1 MQPSVAICETTGTAV
16 DGLVVWFFSASAQT
30 PDTDQQTE
38 FEMSAS
44 HSTDAPAAT
53 SSTSPSS
60 SAVMQTYGRADLAFV
75 SGEGCWLITE
85 DGTRYLDCASGIA
98 VNTLGHSHPGLVAAL
113 RDQAGKLWHTSNLY
127 RIPGQE
133 RVATRLAELTGL
145 DQVYFCNSG
154 AEANESA
161 VKIARRTMHE
171 RGEPE
176 RMTILCATGSFH
188 GRTLGMLAATDK
200 PANRTGFGPMPDGF
214 EHVAFGNLNALR
226 DRMGPHVAAVMIEPV
241 QGEGGARDAQDDYL
255 RGVRE
260 AADEFGALV
269 IADEVQCG
277 IGRTGTLF
285 AYETSGIRPDII
297 AVAKGLGGG
306 FPVGAV
312 IATEAVGSAMT
323 PGTHGSTFAGNPLA
337 MAVAEVVLDELGK
350 PGFLEDVR
358 RRAGIMRDA
367 LCGVADRHKGA
378 VVELRGR
385 GFLCGVRLADHLAA
399 GDVVAAMRNEH
410 LLTVPAGE
418 NTVRF
423 LPPLVISEQ
432 EIARAVEG
440 FELVLGRMVA
450 AQNG

>member
-1 MQPSVAICETTGTAV
+1 MNDQHTKNASTA
-16 DGLVVWFFSASAQT
+16 AAQ
-30 PDTDQQTE
+30 
-38 FEMSAS
+38 
-44 HSTDAPAAT
+44 
-53 SSTSPSS
+53 
-60 SAVMQTYGRADLAFV
+60 SAVMKTYGRAELAFA

-113 RDQAGKLWHTSNLY
+113 RDPAGKLWHTSNLY

-133 RVATRLAELTGL
+133 RVAARLAELTGL

-161 VKIARRTMHE
+161 VKIARRAMHE
-171 RGEPE
+171 RGEPD

-241 QGEGGARDAQDDYL
+241 QGEGGARDAQDEYL
-255 RGVRE
+255 AGVRD

-269 IADEVQCG
+269 IADEVQSG

-312 IATEAVGSAMT
+312 ITSEAVGNAMT

-337 MAVAEVVLDELGK
+337 MAVAEVVLDELGA

-358 RRAGIMRDA
+358 RRAGILRDA
-367 LCGVADRHKGA
+367 LQAVADRHEGA

-385 GFLCGVRLADHLAA
+385 GFLCGVRLAEALPA
-399 GDVVAAMRNEH
+399 GDAVAAMRDEH

-423 LPPLVISEQ
+423 LPPLVISEE
-432 EIARAVEG
+432 EIALAVDT
-440 FELVLGRMVA
+440 FERVLGRMVA
-450 AQNG
+450 AGDG

>member
-1 MQPSVAICETTGTAV
+1 MN
-16 DGLVVWFFSASAQT
+16 
-30 PDTDQQTE
+30 DQQTKD
-38 FEMSAS
+38 AS
-44 HSTDAPAAT
+44 MAGSQ
-53 SSTSPSS
+53 
-60 SAVMQTYGRADLAFV
+60 SAVMKTYGRAELAFA
-75 SGEGCWLITE
+75 SGEGCWLVTD
-85 DGTRYLDCASGIA
+85 DGSRYLDCASGIA

-113 RDQAGKLWHTSNLY
+113 REQAGKLWHTSNLY

-133 RVATRLAELTGL
+133 RVAAKLAALTGL

-161 VKIARRTMHE
+161 VKIARRAMHE
-171 RGEPE
+171 RGEPD

-241 QGEGGARDAQDDYL
+241 QGEGGARDAQDEYL
-255 RGVRE
+255 AGVRA

-312 IATEAVGSAMT
+312 IASEAVGNAMT

-337 MAVAEVVLDELGK
+337 MAVAEVVLDELGA

-358 RRAGIMRDA
+358 RRAGIMHDSLQAIANRYE
-367 LCGVADRHKGA
+367 GA

-385 GFLCGVRLADHLAA
+385 GFLCGVRLADALPA
-399 GDVVAAMRNEH
+399 GDAVAAMREEN

-423 LPPLVISEQ
+423 LPPLVISEE
-432 EIARAVEG
+432 EIALAAET
-440 FELVLGRMVA
+440 FERVLGRMVA
-450 AQNG
+450 AGDG

>member
-1 MQPSVAICETTGTAV
+1 MN
-16 DGLVVWFFSASAQT
+16 
-30 PDTDQQTE
+30 DQQTKD
-38 FEMSAS
+38 AS
-44 HSTDAPAAT
+44 MAGSQ
-53 SSTSPSS
+53 
-60 SAVMQTYGRADLAFV
+60 SAVMKTYGRAELAFA
-75 SGEGCWLITE
+75 SGEGCWLVTD
-85 DGTRYLDCASGIA
+85 DGSRYLDCASGIA

-113 RDQAGKLWHTSNLY
+113 REQAGKLWHTSNLY

-133 RVATRLAELTGL
+133 RVAAKLAALTGL

-161 VKIARRTMHE
+161 VKIARRAMHE
-171 RGEPE
+171 RGEPD

-241 QGEGGARDAQDDYL
+241 QGEGGARDAQDEYL
-255 RGVRE
+255 AGVRA

-312 IATEAVGSAMT
+312 IASEAVGNAMT
-323 PGTHGSTFAGNPLA
+323 PGTHRSTFAGNPLA
-337 MAVAEVVLDELGK
+337 MAVAEVVLDELGA

-358 RRAGIMRDA
+358 RRAGIMRDSLQA
-367 LCGVADRHKGA
+367 VADRYEGA

-385 GFLCGVRLADHLAA
+385 GFLCGVRLADALPA
-399 GDVVAAMRNEH
+399 GDAVAAMREEN

-423 LPPLVISEQ
+423 LPPLVISEE
-432 EIARAVEG
+432 EIALAAET
-440 FELVLGRMVA
+440 FERVLGRMA
-450 AQNG
+450 AAGDG

>member
-1 MQPSVAICETTGTAV
+1 MN
-16 DGLVVWFFSASAQT
+16 
-30 PDTDQQTE
+30 DQQTKD
-38 FEMSAS
+38 AS
-44 HSTDAPAAT
+44 MAGSQ
-53 SSTSPSS
+53 
-60 SAVMQTYGRADLAFV
+60 SAVMKTYGRAELAFA
-75 SGEGCWLITE
+75 SGEGCWLVTD
-85 DGTRYLDCASGIA
+85 DGSRYLDCASGIA

-113 RDQAGKLWHTSNLY
+113 REQAGKLWHTSNLY

-133 RVATRLAELTGL
+133 RVAAKLAALTGL

-161 VKIARRTMHE
+161 VKIARRAMHE
-171 RGEPE
+171 RGEPD

-241 QGEGGARDAQDDYL
+241 QGEGGARDAQDEYL
-255 RGVRE
+255 AGVRA

-312 IATEAVGSAMT
+312 IASEAVGNAMT

-337 MAVAEVVLDELGK
+337 MAVAEVVLDALGA

-358 RRAGIMRDA
+358 RRAGIMRDSLQA
-367 LCGVADRHKGA
+367 VADRYEGA
-378 VVELRGR
+378 VVDLRGR
-385 GFLCGVRLADHLAA
+385 GFLCGVRLADALPA
-399 GDVVAAMRNEH
+399 GDAVAAMREEN

-423 LPPLVISEQ
+423 LPPLVISEE
-432 EIARAVEG
+432 EIALAAET
-440 FELVLGRMVA
+440 FERVLGRMA
-450 AQNG
+450 AAGDG

>member
-1 MQPSVAICETTGTAV
+1 M
-16 DGLVVWFFSASAQT
+16 
-30 PDTDQQTE
+30 TDQQTKD
-38 FEMSAS
+38 AS
-44 HSTDAPAAT
+44 MAA
-53 SSTSPSS
+53 SQ
-60 SAVMQTYGRADLAFV
+60 SAVMKTYGRAELAFA
-75 SGEGCWLITE
+75 SGEGCWLVTD
-85 DGTRYLDCASGIA
+85 DGSRYLDCASGIA

-113 RDQAGKLWHTSNLY
+113 REQAGKLWHTSNLY

-133 RVATRLAELTGL
+133 RVAAKLAALTGL

-161 VKIARRTMHE
+161 VKIARRAMHE
-171 RGEPE
+171 RGEPD

-241 QGEGGARDAQDDYL
+241 QGEGGARDAQDEYL
-255 RGVRE
+255 AGVRA

-312 IATEAVGSAMT
+312 IASEAVGNAMT

-337 MAVAEVVLDELGK
+337 MAVAEVVLDELGA

-358 RRAGIMRDA
+358 RRAGIMRDSLQA
-367 LCGVADRHKGA
+367 VADRYEGA

-385 GFLCGVRLADHLAA
+385 GFLCGVRLADALPA
-399 GDVVAAMRNEH
+399 GDAVAAMREEN

-423 LPPLVISEQ
+423 LPPLVISEE
-432 EIARAVEG
+432 EIALAAET
-440 FELVLGRMVA
+440 FERVLGRMVA
-450 AQNG
+450 AGDR

>member
-1 MQPSVAICETTGTAV
+1 MN
-16 DGLVVWFFSASAQT
+16 
-30 PDTDQQTE
+30 DQQTKD
-38 FEMSAS
+38 AS
-44 HSTDAPAAT
+44 MAGSQ
-53 SSTSPSS
+53 
-60 SAVMQTYGRADLAFV
+60 SAVMKTYGRAELAFA
-75 SGEGCWLITE
+75 SGEGCWLVTD
-85 DGTRYLDCASGIA
+85 DGSRYLDCASGIA

-113 RDQAGKLWHTSNLY
+113 REQAGKLWHTSNLY

-133 RVATRLAELTGL
+133 RVAAKLAALTGL

-161 VKIARRTMHE
+161 VKIARRAMHE
-171 RGEPE
+171 RGEPD

-241 QGEGGARDAQDDYL
+241 QGEGGARDAQDEYL
-255 RGVRE
+255 VGVRA

-269 IADEVQCG
+269 IADEVQSG

-312 IATEAVGSAMT
+312 IASEAVGNAMT

-337 MAVAEVVLDELGK
+337 MAVAEVVLDELGA

-358 RRAGIMRDA
+358 RRAGIMHDSLQA
-367 LCGVADRHKGA
+367 VADRYEGT

-385 GFLCGVRLADHLAA
+385 GFLCGVRLADALPA
-399 GDVVAAMRNEH
+399 GDAVAAMREEN

-423 LPPLVISEQ
+423 LPPLVISEE
-432 EIARAVEG
+432 EIALAVETFG
-440 FELVLGRMVA
+440 RVLGRMVA
-450 AQNG
+450 ARDG

>member
-1 MQPSVAICETTGTAV
+1 MN
-16 DGLVVWFFSASAQT
+16 
-30 PDTDQQTE
+30 DQQTKD
-38 FEMSAS
+38 AS
-44 HSTDAPAAT
+44 MAGSQ
-53 SSTSPSS
+53 
-60 SAVMQTYGRADLAFV
+60 SAVMKTYGRAELAFV
-75 SGEGCWLITE
+75 SGEGCWLVTD
-85 DGTRYLDCASGIA
+85 DGSRYLDCASGIA

-113 RDQAGKLWHTSNLY
+113 REQAGKLWHTSNLY

-133 RVATRLAELTGL
+133 RVAAKLAALTGL

-161 VKIARRTMHE
+161 VKIARRAMHE
-171 RGEPE
+171 RGEPD

-241 QGEGGARDAQDDYL
+241 QGEGGARDAQDEYL
-255 RGVRE
+255 AGVRA

-297 AVAKGLGGG
+297 AAAKGLGGG

-312 IATEAVGSAMT
+312 IASEAVGNAMT

-337 MAVAEVVLDELGK
+337 MAVAEVVLDELGA

-358 RRAGIMRDA
+358 RRAGIMRDSLQA
-367 LCGVADRHKGA
+367 VADRYEGA

-385 GFLCGVRLADHLAA
+385 GFLCGVRLADALPAA
-399 GDVVAAMRNEH
+399 DAVAAMREEN

-423 LPPLVISEQ
+423 LPPLVISEE
-432 EIARAVEG
+432 EIALAAET
-440 FELVLGRMVA
+440 FERVLGRMVA
-450 AQNG
+450 AGDG

>member
-1 MQPSVAICETTGTAV
+1 MN
-16 DGLVVWFFSASAQT
+16 
-30 PDTDQQTE
+30 DQQTKD
-38 FEMSAS
+38 AS
-44 HSTDAPAAT
+44 MAGSQ
-53 SSTSPSS
+53 
-60 SAVMQTYGRADLAFV
+60 SAVMNTYGRAELAFV
-75 SGEGCWLITE
+75 SGEGCWLVTD
-85 DGTRYLDCASGIA
+85 DGSRYLDCASGIA

-113 RDQAGKLWHTSNLY
+113 REQAGKLWHTSNLY

-133 RVATRLAELTGL
+133 RVAAKLAALTGL

-161 VKIARRTMHE
+161 VKIARRAMHE
-171 RGEPE
+171 RGEPD

-241 QGEGGARDAQDDYL
+241 QGEGGARDAQDEYL
-255 RGVRE
+255 AGVRA

-312 IATEAVGSAMT
+312 IASEAVGNAMT

-337 MAVAEVVLDELGK
+337 MAVAEVVLDELGA

-358 RRAGIMRDA
+358 RRAGIMRDSLQA
-367 LCGVADRHKGA
+367 VADRYEGA

-385 GFLCGVRLADHLAA
+385 GFLCGVRLADALPA
-399 GDVVAAMRNEH
+399 GDAVAAMREEN

-423 LPPLVISEQ
+423 LPPLVISEE
-432 EIARAVEG
+432 EIALAAET
-440 FELVLGRMVA
+440 FERVLGRMA
-450 AQNG
+450 AAGDG

>member
-1 MQPSVAICETTGTAV
+1 MN
-16 DGLVVWFFSASAQT
+16 
-30 PDTDQQTE
+30 DQQTKD
-38 FEMSAS
+38 AS
-44 HSTDAPAAT
+44 MAGSQ
-53 SSTSPSS
+53 
-60 SAVMQTYGRADLAFV
+60 SAVMKTYGRAELAFV
-75 SGEGCWLITE
+75 SGEGCWLVTD
-85 DGTRYLDCASGIA
+85 DGSRYLDCASGIA

-113 RDQAGKLWHTSNLY
+113 REQAGKLWHTSNLY

-133 RVATRLAELTGL
+133 RVAAKLAALTGL

-161 VKIARRTMHE
+161 VKIARRAMHE
-171 RGEPE
+171 RGEPD

-241 QGEGGARDAQDDYL
+241 QGEGGARDAQDEYL
-255 RGVRE
+255 AGVRA

-312 IATEAVGSAMT
+312 IASEAVGNAMT

-337 MAVAEVVLDELGK
+337 MAVAEVVLDELGA

-358 RRAGIMRDA
+358 RRAGIMRDSLQA
-367 LCGVADRHKGA
+367 VADRYEGA

-385 GFLCGVRLADHLAA
+385 GFLCGVRLADALPA
-399 GDVVAAMRNEH
+399 GDAVAAMREEN

-423 LPPLVISEQ
+423 LPPLVISEE
-432 EIARAVEG
+432 EIALAAET
-440 FELVLGRMVA
+440 FERVLGRMVA
-450 AQNG
+450 DGDG

>member
-1 MQPSVAICETTGTAV
+1 
-16 DGLVVWFFSASAQT
+16 
-30 PDTDQQTE
+30 
-38 FEMSAS
+38 MSAS
-44 HSTDAPAAT
+44 HSTDAPKA
-53 SSTSPSS
+53 PSS
-60 SAVMQTYGRADLAFV
+60 PPPSGSAVMQTYGRAELAFV
-75 SGEGCWLITE
+75 RGEGCWLITE
-85 DGTRYLDCASGIA
+85 EGTRYLDCASGIA

-127 RIPGQE
+127 RVPGQE
-133 RVATRLAELTGL
+133 RVAGRLAELTGL

-161 VKIARRTMHE
+161 VKIARRAMHE

-226 DRMGPHVAAVMIEPV
+226 DQMGPHVAAVMIEPV

-255 RGVRE
+255 RGVRA
-260 AADEFGALV
+260 AADEFGVLV

-312 IATEAVGSAMT
+312 IATQAVGSAMT

-337 MAVAEVVLDELGK
+337 MAVAEVVLDELGT
-350 PGFLEDVR
+350 PGFLADVR
-358 RRAGIMRDA
+358 RRAGILRDA
-367 LCGVADRHKGA
+367 LQAVADRHAGA

-399 GDVVAAMRNEH
+399 GDAVAAMRDEH
-410 LLTVPAGE
+410 LLTVPAG
-418 NTVRF
+418 
-423 LPPLVISEQ
+423 
-432 EIARAVEG
+432 
-440 FELVLGRMVA
+440 
-450 AQNG
+450 

>member
-1 MQPSVAICETTGTAV
+1 MN
-16 DGLVVWFFSASAQT
+16 
-30 PDTDQQTE
+30 DQQTKD
-38 FEMSAS
+38 AS
-44 HSTDAPAAT
+44 MAGSQ
-53 SSTSPSS
+53 
-60 SAVMQTYGRADLAFV
+60 SAVMKTYGRAELAFV
-75 SGEGCWLITE
+75 SGEGCWLVTD
-85 DGTRYLDCASGIA
+85 DGSRYLDCASGIA

-113 RDQAGKLWHTSNLY
+113 REQAGKLWHTSNLY

-133 RVATRLAELTGL
+133 RVAAKLAALTGL

-161 VKIARRTMHE
+161 VKIARRAMHE
-171 RGEPE
+171 RGEPD

-241 QGEGGARDAQDDYL
+241 QGEGGARDAQDEYL
-255 RGVRE
+255 AGVRA

-312 IATEAVGSAMT
+312 IASEAVGNAMT

-337 MAVAEVVLDELGK
+337 MAVAEVVLDELGA
-350 PGFLEDVR
+350 PGFLENVR
-358 RRAGIMRDA
+358 RRAGIMRDSLQA
-367 LCGVADRHKGA
+367 VADRYEGA

-385 GFLCGVRLADHLAA
+385 GFLCGVRLADALPA
-399 GDVVAAMRNEH
+399 GDAVAAMREEN

-423 LPPLVISEQ
+423 LPPLVISEE
-432 EIARAVEG
+432 EIALAAET
-440 FELVLGRMVA
+440 FERVLGRMVA
-450 AQNG
+450 AGDG

>member
-1 MQPSVAICETTGTAV
+1 MN
-16 DGLVVWFFSASAQT
+16 
-30 PDTDQQTE
+30 DQQTKD
-38 FEMSAS
+38 AS
-44 HSTDAPAAT
+44 MAA
-53 SSTSPSS
+53 SQ
-60 SAVMQTYGRADLAFV
+60 SAVMKTYGRAELAFA
-75 SGEGCWLITE
+75 SGEGCWLVTD
-85 DGTRYLDCASGIA
+85 DGSRYLDCASGIA

-113 RDQAGKLWHTSNLY
+113 REQAGKLWHTSNLY

-133 RVATRLAELTGL
+133 RVAAKLAALTGL

-161 VKIARRTMHE
+161 VKIARRAMHE
-171 RGEPE
+171 RGEPD

-226 DRMGPHVAAVMIEPV
+226 DRMGPHVAAVMMEPV
-241 QGEGGARDAQDDYL
+241 QGEGGARDAQDEYL
-255 RGVRE
+255 AGVRA

-312 IATEAVGSAMT
+312 IASEAVGNAMT

-337 MAVAEVVLDELGK
+337 MAVAEVVLDELGA

-358 RRAGIMRDA
+358 RRAGIMRDSLQA
-367 LCGVADRHKGA
+367 VADRYEGA

-385 GFLCGVRLADHLAA
+385 GFLCGVRLADALPA
-399 GDVVAAMRNEH
+399 GDAVAAMREEN

-423 LPPLVISEQ
+423 LPPLVISEE
-432 EIARAVEG
+432 EIALAVET
-440 FELVLGRMVA
+440 FERVLGRMVA
-450 AQNG
+450 AGDG

>member
-1 MQPSVAICETTGTAV
+1 MN
-16 DGLVVWFFSASAQT
+16 
-30 PDTDQQTE
+30 DQQTKD
-38 FEMSAS
+38 AS
-44 HSTDAPAAT
+44 MAGSQ
-53 SSTSPSS
+53 
-60 SAVMQTYGRADLAFV
+60 SAVMKTYGRAELAFA
-75 SGEGCWLITE
+75 SGEGCWLVTD
-85 DGTRYLDCASGIA
+85 DGSRYLDCASGIA

-113 RDQAGKLWHTSNLY
+113 REQAGKLWHTSNLY

-133 RVATRLAELTGL
+133 RVAAKLAALTGL

-161 VKIARRTMHE
+161 VKIARRAMHE
-171 RGEPE
+171 RGEPD

-241 QGEGGARDAQDDYL
+241 QGEGGARDAQDEYL
-255 RGVRE
+255 AGVRA

-312 IATEAVGSAMT
+312 IASEAVGNAMT

-337 MAVAEVVLDELGK
+337 MAVAEVVLDELGA

-358 RRAGIMRDA
+358 RRAGIMRDSLQA
-367 LCGVADRHKGA
+367 VADRYEGA

-385 GFLCGVRLADHLAA
+385 GFLCGVRLADALPA
-399 GDVVAAMRNEH
+399 GDAVAAMREEN

-423 LPPLVISEQ
+423 LPPLVISEE
-432 EIARAVEG
+432 EIALAAET
-440 FELVLGRMVA
+440 FERVLGRMVA
-450 AQNG
+450 DGDG

>member
-1 MQPSVAICETTGTAV
+1 MN
-16 DGLVVWFFSASAQT
+16 
-30 PDTDQQTE
+30 DQQTKD
-38 FEMSAS
+38 AS
-44 HSTDAPAAT
+44 MAGSQ
-53 SSTSPSS
+53 
-60 SAVMQTYGRADLAFV
+60 SAVMKTYGRAELAFA
-75 SGEGCWLITE
+75 SGEGCWLVTD
-85 DGTRYLDCASGIA
+85 DGSRYLDCASGIA

-113 RDQAGKLWHTSNLY
+113 REQAGKLWHTSNLY

-133 RVATRLAELTGL
+133 RVAAKLAALTGL

-161 VKIARRTMHE
+161 VKIARRAMHE
-171 RGEPE
+171 RGEPD

-241 QGEGGARDAQDDYL
+241 QGEGGARDAQDEYL
-255 RGVRE
+255 AGVRA

-312 IATEAVGSAMT
+312 IASEAVGNAMT

-337 MAVAEVVLDELGK
+337 MAVAEVVLDELGA

-358 RRAGIMRDA
+358 RRAGIMRDSLQA
-367 LCGVADRHKGA
+367 VADRYEGA

-385 GFLCGVRLADHLAA
+385 GFLCGVRLADALPA
-399 GDVVAAMRNEH
+399 GDAVAAMREEN

-423 LPPLVISEQ
+423 LPPLVISEE
-432 EIARAVEG
+432 EIALAAET
-440 FELVLGRMVA
+440 FERVLGRMA
-450 AQNG
+450 AAGDG

>member
-1 MQPSVAICETTGTAV
+1 MN
-16 DGLVVWFFSASAQT
+16 
-30 PDTDQQTE
+30 DQQTKD
-38 FEMSAS
+38 AS
-44 HSTDAPAAT
+44 MAGSQ
-53 SSTSPSS
+53 
-60 SAVMQTYGRADLAFV
+60 SAVMKTYGRAELAFA
-75 SGEGCWLITE
+75 SGEGCWLVTD
-85 DGTRYLDCASGIA
+85 DGSRYLDCASGIA

-113 RDQAGKLWHTSNLY
+113 REQAGKLWHTSNLY

-133 RVATRLAELTGL
+133 RVAAKLAALTGL

-161 VKIARRTMHE
+161 VKIARRAMHE
-171 RGEPE
+171 RGEPD

-241 QGEGGARDAQDDYL
+241 QGEGGARDAQDEYL
-255 RGVRE
+255 AGVRA

-312 IATEAVGSAMT
+312 IASEAVGNAMT

-337 MAVAEVVLDELGK
+337 MAVAEVVLDELGA

-358 RRAGIMRDA
+358 RRAGIMRDSLQA
-367 LCGVADRHKGA
+367 VADRYEGA

-385 GFLCGVRLADHLAA
+385 GFLCGVRLADALPA
-399 GDVVAAMRNEH
+399 GDAVAAMREEN

-423 LPPLVISEQ
+423 LPPLVISEE
-432 EIARAVEG
+432 EIALAVET
-440 FELVLGRMVA
+440 FERVLGRMVA
-450 AQNG
+450 AGDG

>member
-1 MQPSVAICETTGTAV
+1 MN
-16 DGLVVWFFSASAQT
+16 
-30 PDTDQQTE
+30 DQQTKD
-38 FEMSAS
+38 AS
-44 HSTDAPAAT
+44 MAA
-53 SSTSPSS
+53 SQ
-60 SAVMQTYGRADLAFV
+60 SAVMKTYGRAELAFA
-75 SGEGCWLITE
+75 SGEGCWLVTD
-85 DGTRYLDCASGIA
+85 DGSRYLDCASGIA

-113 RDQAGKLWHTSNLY
+113 REQAGKLWHTSNLY

-133 RVATRLAELTGL
+133 RVAAKLAALTGL

-161 VKIARRTMHE
+161 VKIARRAMHE
-171 RGEPE
+171 RGEPD

-241 QGEGGARDAQDDYL
+241 QGEGGARDAQDEYL
-255 RGVRE
+255 AGVRA

-312 IATEAVGSAMT
+312 IASEAVGNAMT

-337 MAVAEVVLDELGK
+337 MAVAEVVLDELGA

-358 RRAGIMRDA
+358 RRAGIMRDSLQA
-367 LCGVADRHKGA
+367 VADRYEGA

-385 GFLCGVRLADHLAA
+385 GFLCGVRLADALPA
-399 GDVVAAMRNEH
+399 GDAVVAMREEN

-423 LPPLVISEQ
+423 LPPLVISEE
-432 EIARAVEG
+432 EIALAVET
-440 FELVLGRMVA
+440 FERVLGRMVA
-450 AQNG
+450 AGDG

>member
-1 MQPSVAICETTGTAV
+1 MN
-16 DGLVVWFFSASAQT
+16 
-30 PDTDQQTE
+30 DQQTKDAT
-38 FEMSAS
+38 MAAS
-44 HSTDAPAAT
+44 Q
-53 SSTSPSS
+53 
-60 SAVMQTYGRADLAFV
+60 SAVMKTYGRAELAFA
-75 SGEGCWLITE
+75 SGEGCWLVTD
-85 DGTRYLDCASGIA
+85 DGSRYLDCASGIA

-113 RDQAGKLWHTSNLY
+113 REQAGKLWHTSNLY

-133 RVATRLAELTGL
+133 RVAAKLAALTGL

-161 VKIARRTMHE
+161 VKIARRAMHE
-171 RGEPE
+171 RGEPD

-241 QGEGGARDAQDDYL
+241 QGEGGARDAQDEYL
-255 RGVRE
+255 AGVRA

-312 IATEAVGSAMT
+312 IASEAVGNAMT

-337 MAVAEVVLDELGK
+337 MAVAEVVLDELGA

-358 RRAGIMRDA
+358 RRAGIMRDSLQA
-367 LCGVADRHKGA
+367 VADRYEGA

-385 GFLCGVRLADHLAA
+385 GFLCGVRLADALPA
-399 GDVVAAMRNEH
+399 GDAVAAMREEN

-423 LPPLVISEQ
+423 LPPLVISEE
-432 EIARAVEG
+432 EIALAAET
-440 FELVLGRMVA
+440 FERVLGRMA
-450 AQNG
+450 AAGDG

>member
-1 MQPSVAICETTGTAV
+1 MN
-16 DGLVVWFFSASAQT
+16 
-30 PDTDQQTE
+30 DQQTKD
-38 FEMSAS
+38 AS
-44 HSTDAPAAT
+44 MAGSQ
-53 SSTSPSS
+53 
-60 SAVMQTYGRADLAFV
+60 SAVMKTYGRAELAFV
-75 SGEGCWLITE
+75 SGNGCWLVTD
-85 DGTRYLDCASGIA
+85 DGSRYLDCASGIA

-113 RDQAGKLWHTSNLY
+113 REQAGKLWHTSNLY

-133 RVATRLAELTGL
+133 RVAAKLAALTGL

-161 VKIARRTMHE
+161 VKIARRAMHE
-171 RGEPE
+171 RGEPD

-241 QGEGGARDAQDDYL
+241 QGEGGARDAQDEYL
-255 RGVRE
+255 AGVRA

-312 IATEAVGSAMT
+312 IASEAVGNAMT

-337 MAVAEVVLDELGK
+337 MAVAEVVLDELGA

-358 RRAGIMRDA
+358 RRAGIMRDSLQA
-367 LCGVADRHKGA
+367 VADRYEGA

-385 GFLCGVRLADHLAA
+385 GFLCGVRLADALPA
-399 GDVVAAMRNEH
+399 GDAVAAMREEN

-423 LPPLVISEQ
+423 LPPLVISEE
-432 EIARAVEG
+432 EIALAAET
-440 FELVLGRMVA
+440 FERVLGRMVA
-450 AQNG
+450 AGDG

>member
-1 MQPSVAICETTGTAV
+1 MN
-16 DGLVVWFFSASAQT
+16 
-30 PDTDQQTE
+30 DQQTKD
-38 FEMSAS
+38 AS
-44 HSTDAPAAT
+44 MAGSQ
-53 SSTSPSS
+53 
-60 SAVMQTYGRADLAFV
+60 SAVMKTYGRAELAFV
-75 SGEGCWLITE
+75 SGEGCWLVTD
-85 DGTRYLDCASGIA
+85 DGSRYLDCASGIA

-113 RDQAGKLWHTSNLY
+113 REQAGKLWHTSNLY

-133 RVATRLAELTGL
+133 RVAAKLAALTGL

-161 VKIARRTMHE
+161 VKIARRAMHE
-171 RGEPE
+171 RGEPD

-226 DRMGPHVAAVMIEPV
+226 DRMGPHVAAVMMEPV
-241 QGEGGARDAQDDYL
+241 QGEGGARDAQDEYL
-255 RGVRE
+255 AGVRA

-312 IATEAVGSAMT
+312 IASEAVGNAMT

-337 MAVAEVVLDELGK
+337 MAVAEVVLDELGA

-358 RRAGIMRDA
+358 RRAGIMRDSLQA
-367 LCGVADRHKGA
+367 VADRYEGA

-385 GFLCGVRLADHLAA
+385 GFLCGVRLADALPA
-399 GDVVAAMRNEH
+399 GDAVAAMREEN

-423 LPPLVISEQ
+423 LPPLVISEE
-432 EIARAVEG
+432 EIALAAET
-440 FELVLGRMVA
+440 FERVLGRMVA
-450 AQNG
+450 AGDG

>member
-1 MQPSVAICETTGTAV
+1 MN
-16 DGLVVWFFSASAQT
+16 
-30 PDTDQQTE
+30 DQQ
-38 FEMSAS
+38 SKDAS
-44 HSTDAPAAT
+44 MAGSQ
-53 SSTSPSS
+53 
-60 SAVMQTYGRADLAFV
+60 SAVMKTYGRAELAFA
-75 SGEGCWLITE
+75 SGEGCWLVTD
-85 DGTRYLDCASGIA
+85 DGSRYLDCASGIA

-113 RDQAGKLWHTSNLY
+113 REQAGKLWHTSNLY

-133 RVATRLAELTGL
+133 RVAAKLAALTGL

-161 VKIARRTMHE
+161 VKIARRAMHE
-171 RGEPE
+171 RGEPD

-241 QGEGGARDAQDDYL
+241 QGEGGARDAQDEYL
-255 RGVRE
+255 AGVRA

-312 IATEAVGSAMT
+312 IASEAVGNAMT

-337 MAVAEVVLDELGK
+337 MAVAEVVLDELGA

-358 RRAGIMRDA
+358 RRAGIMRDSLQA
-367 LCGVADRHKGA
+367 VADRYEGA

-385 GFLCGVRLADHLAA
+385 GFLCGVRLADALPA
-399 GDVVAAMRNEH
+399 GDAVAAMREEN

-423 LPPLVISEQ
+423 LPPLVISEE
-432 EIARAVEG
+432 EIALAAET
-440 FELVLGRMVA
+440 FERVLGRMVA
-450 AQNG
+450 AGDG

>member
-1 MQPSVAICETTGTAV
+1 MN
-16 DGLVVWFFSASAQT
+16 
-30 PDTDQQTE
+30 DQQTKD
-38 FEMSAS
+38 AS
-44 HSTDAPAAT
+44 MAGSQ
-53 SSTSPSS
+53 
-60 SAVMQTYGRADLAFV
+60 SAVMKTYGRAELAFV
-75 SGEGCWLITE
+75 SGEGCWLVTD
-85 DGTRYLDCASGIA
+85 DGSRYLDCASGIA

-113 RDQAGKLWHTSNLY
+113 REQAGKLWHTSNLY

-133 RVATRLAELTGL
+133 RVAAKLAALTGL

-161 VKIARRTMHE
+161 VKIARRAMHE
-171 RGEPE
+171 RGEPD

-241 QGEGGARDAQDDYL
+241 QGEGGARDAQDEYL
-255 RGVRE
+255 AGVRA

-312 IATEAVGSAMT
+312 IASEAVGNAMT

-337 MAVAEVVLDELGK
+337 MAVAEVVLDELGA

-358 RRAGIMRDA
+358 RRAGIMRDSLQA
-367 LCGVADRHKGA
+367 VADRYEGA

-385 GFLCGVRLADHLAA
+385 GFLCGVRLADALPA
-399 GDVVAAMRNEH
+399 GDAVAAMREEK

-423 LPPLVISEQ
+423 LPPLVISEE
-432 EIARAVEG
+432 EIALAAVT
-440 FELVLGRMVA
+440 FERVLGRMVA
-450 AQNG
+450 AGDG

>member
-1 MQPSVAICETTGTAV
+1 MN
-16 DGLVVWFFSASAQT
+16 
-30 PDTDQQTE
+30 DQQTKD
-38 FEMSAS
+38 AS
-44 HSTDAPAAT
+44 MAGSQ
-53 SSTSPSS
+53 
-60 SAVMQTYGRADLAFV
+60 SAVMKTYGRAEVAFV
-75 SGEGCWLITE
+75 SGDGCWLVTD
-85 DGTRYLDCASGIA
+85 DGSRYLDCASGIA

-113 RDQAGKLWHTSNLY
+113 REQAGKLWHTSNLY

-133 RVATRLAELTGL
+133 RVAAKLAALTGL

-161 VKIARRTMHE
+161 VKIARRAMHE
-171 RGEPE
+171 RGEPD

-241 QGEGGARDAQDDYL
+241 QGEGGARDAQDEYL
-255 RGVRE
+255 AGVRA

-312 IATEAVGSAMT
+312 IASEAVGNAMT

-337 MAVAEVVLDELGK
+337 MAVAEVVLDELGA

-358 RRAGIMRDA
+358 RRAGIMRDSLQA
-367 LCGVADRHKGA
+367 VADRYEGA

-385 GFLCGVRLADHLAA
+385 GFLCGMRLADALPAA
-399 GDVVAAMRNEH
+399 DAVAAMREEN

-423 LPPLVISEQ
+423 LPPLVISEE
-432 EIARAVEG
+432 EIALAAET
-440 FELVLGRMVA
+440 FERVLGRMVA
-450 AQNG
+450 AGDG

>member
-1 MQPSVAICETTGTAV
+1 MN
-16 DGLVVWFFSASAQT
+16 
-30 PDTDQQTE
+30 DQQTKD
-38 FEMSAS
+38 AS
-44 HSTDAPAAT
+44 MAGSQ
-53 SSTSPSS
+53 
-60 SAVMQTYGRADLAFV
+60 SAVMKTYGRAELAFV
-75 SGEGCWLITE
+75 SGEGCWLVTD
-85 DGTRYLDCASGIA
+85 DGSRYLDCASGIA

-113 RDQAGKLWHTSNLY
+113 REQAGKLWHTSNLY

-133 RVATRLAELTGL
+133 RVAAKLAALTGL

-161 VKIARRTMHE
+161 VKIARRAMHE
-171 RGEPE
+171 RGEPK

-241 QGEGGARDAQDDYL
+241 QGEGGARDAQDEYL
-255 RGVRE
+255 AGVRA

-312 IATEAVGSAMT
+312 IASEAVGNAMT

-337 MAVAEVVLDELGK
+337 MAVAEVVLDELGA

-358 RRAGIMRDA
+358 RRAGIMRDSLQA
-367 LCGVADRHKGA
+367 VANRYEGA

-385 GFLCGVRLADHLAA
+385 GFLCGVRLADALPA
-399 GDVVAAMRNEH
+399 GDAVAAMREEN

-423 LPPLVISEQ
+423 LPPLVISEE
-432 EIARAVEG
+432 EIALAAET
-440 FELVLGRMVA
+440 FERVLGRMVA
-450 AQNG
+450 AGDG

>member
-1 MQPSVAICETTGTAV
+1 MN
-16 DGLVVWFFSASAQT
+16 
-30 PDTDQQTE
+30 DQQTKD
-38 FEMSAS
+38 AS
-44 HSTDAPAAT
+44 MAGSQ
-53 SSTSPSS
+53 
-60 SAVMQTYGRADLAFV
+60 SAVMKTYGRAELAFV
-75 SGEGCWLITE
+75 SGDGCWLVTD
-85 DGTRYLDCASGIA
+85 DGSRYLDCASGIA

-113 RDQAGKLWHTSNLY
+113 REQAGKLWHTSNLY

-133 RVATRLAELTGL
+133 RVAAKLAALTGL

-161 VKIARRTMHE
+161 VKIARRAMHE
-171 RGEPE
+171 RGEPD

-241 QGEGGARDAQDDYL
+241 QGEGGARDAQDEYL
-255 RGVRE
+255 AGVRA

-312 IATEAVGSAMT
+312 IASEAVGNAMT

-337 MAVAEVVLDELGK
+337 MAVAEVVLDELGA

-358 RRAGIMRDA
+358 RRAGIMRDSLQA
-367 LCGVADRHKGA
+367 VADRYEGA

-385 GFLCGVRLADHLAA
+385 GFLCGVRLADALPA
-399 GDVVAAMRNEH
+399 GDAVAAMREEN

-423 LPPLVISEQ
+423 LPPLVISEE
-432 EIARAVEG
+432 EIALAAET
-440 FELVLGRMVA
+440 FERVLGRMVA
-450 AQNG
+450 AGDG

>member
-1 MQPSVAICETTGTAV
+1 M
-16 DGLVVWFFSASAQT
+16 
-30 PDTDQQTE
+30 TDQQTKD
-38 FEMSAS
+38 AS
-44 HSTDAPAAT
+44 MAA
-53 SSTSPSS
+53 SQ
-60 SAVMQTYGRADLAFV
+60 SAVMKTYGRAELAFA
-75 SGEGCWLITE
+75 SGEGCWLVTD
-85 DGTRYLDCASGIA
+85 DGSRYLDCASGIA

-113 RDQAGKLWHTSNLY
+113 REQAGKLWHTSNLY

-133 RVATRLAELTGL
+133 RVAAKLAALTGL

-161 VKIARRTMHE
+161 VKIARRAMHE
-171 RGEPE
+171 RGEPD

-241 QGEGGARDAQDDYL
+241 QGEGGARDAQDEYL
-255 RGVRE
+255 AGVRA

-312 IATEAVGSAMT
+312 IASEAVGNAMT

-337 MAVAEVVLDELGK
+337 MAVAEVVLDELGA

-358 RRAGIMRDA
+358 HRAGIMRDSLQA
-367 LCGVADRHKGA
+367 VADRYEGA

-385 GFLCGVRLADHLAA
+385 GFLCGVRLADALPA
-399 GDVVAAMRNEH
+399 GDAVAAMREEN

-423 LPPLVISEQ
+423 LPPLVISEE
-432 EIARAVEG
+432 EIALAAET
-440 FELVLGRMVA
+440 FERVLGRMVA
-450 AQNG
+450 AGDG

>member
-1 MQPSVAICETTGTAV
+1 MNDQHTKNASTA
-16 DGLVVWFFSASAQT
+16 AAQ
-30 PDTDQQTE
+30 
-38 FEMSAS
+38 
-44 HSTDAPAAT
+44 
-53 SSTSPSS
+53 
-60 SAVMQTYGRADLAFV
+60 SAVMKTYGRAELAFA

-133 RVATRLAELTGL
+133 RVAARLAELTGL

-161 VKIARRTMHE
+161 VKIARRAMHE
-171 RGEPE
+171 RGEPD
-176 RMTILCATGSFH
+176 RITILCATGSFH

-241 QGEGGARDAQDDYL
+241 QGEGGARDAQDEYL
-255 RGVRE
+255 AGVRD

-269 IADEVQCG
+269 IADEVQSG

-312 IATEAVGSAMT
+312 ITSEAVGNAMT

-337 MAVAEVVLDELGK
+337 MAVAEVVLDELGA

-358 RRAGIMRDA
+358 RRAGILRDA
-367 LCGVADRHKGA
+367 LQAVADRHEGA

-385 GFLCGVRLADHLAA
+385 GFLCGVRLAEALPA
-399 GDVVAAMRNEH
+399 GDAVAAMRDEH

-423 LPPLVISEQ
+423 LPPLVISEE
-432 EIARAVEG
+432 EIALAVDT
-440 FELVLGRMVA
+440 FERVLGRMVA
-450 AQNG
+450 AGDG

>member
-1 MQPSVAICETTGTAV
+1 MN
-16 DGLVVWFFSASAQT
+16 
-30 PDTDQQTE
+30 DQQTKD
-38 FEMSAS
+38 AS
-44 HSTDAPAAT
+44 MAGSQ
-53 SSTSPSS
+53 
-60 SAVMQTYGRADLAFV
+60 SAVMKTYGRAELAFA
-75 SGEGCWLITE
+75 SGEGCWLVTD
-85 DGTRYLDCASGIA
+85 DGSRYLDCASGIA

-113 RDQAGKLWHTSNLY
+113 REQAGKLWHTSNLY

-133 RVATRLAELTGL
+133 RVAAKLAALTGL

-161 VKIARRTMHE
+161 VKIARRAMHE
-171 RGEPE
+171 RGEPD

-241 QGEGGARDAQDDYL
+241 QGEGGARDAQDEYL
-255 RGVRE
+255 AGVRA

-312 IATEAVGSAMT
+312 IASEAVGNAMT

-337 MAVAEVVLDELGK
+337 MAVAEVVLDELGA

-358 RRAGIMRDA
+358 RRAGIMRDSLQA
-367 LCGVADRHKGA
+367 VADRYEGA

-385 GFLCGVRLADHLAA
+385 GFLCGVRLANALPA
-399 GDVVAAMRNEH
+399 GDAVAAMREEN

-423 LPPLVISEQ
+423 LPPLVISEE
-432 EIARAVEG
+432 EIALAAET
-440 FELVLGRMVA
+440 FERVLGRMVA
-450 AQNG
+450 AGDG

>member
-1 MQPSVAICETTGTAV
+1 MN
-16 DGLVVWFFSASAQT
+16 
-30 PDTDQQTE
+30 DQQTKD
-38 FEMSAS
+38 AS
-44 HSTDAPAAT
+44 MAGSQ
-53 SSTSPSS
+53 
-60 SAVMQTYGRADLAFV
+60 SAVMKTYGRAELAFV
-75 SGEGCWLITE
+75 SGEGCWLVTD
-85 DGTRYLDCASGIA
+85 DGSRYLDCASGIA

-113 RDQAGKLWHTSNLY
+113 REQAGKLWHTSNLY

-133 RVATRLAELTGL
+133 RVAATLAALTGL

-161 VKIARRTMHE
+161 VKIARRAMHE
-171 RGEPE
+171 RGEPD

-226 DRMGPHVAAVMIEPV
+226 DRMGPHVAAVMMEPV
-241 QGEGGARDAQDDYL
+241 QGEGGARDAQDEYL
-255 RGVRE
+255 AGVRA

-312 IATEAVGSAMT
+312 IASEAVGNAMT

-337 MAVAEVVLDELGK
+337 MAVAEVVLDELGA

-358 RRAGIMRDA
+358 RRAGIMRDSLQA
-367 LCGVADRHKGA
+367 VADRYEGA

-385 GFLCGVRLADHLAA
+385 GFLCGVRLADALPA
-399 GDVVAAMRNEH
+399 GDAVAAMREEN

-423 LPPLVISEQ
+423 LPPLVISEE
-432 EIARAVEG
+432 EIALAAET
-440 FELVLGRMVA
+440 FERVLGRMVA
-450 AQNG
+450 AGDG

>member
-1 MQPSVAICETTGTAV
+1 MN
-16 DGLVVWFFSASAQT
+16 
-30 PDTDQQTE
+30 DQQTKD
-38 FEMSAS
+38 AS
-44 HSTDAPAAT
+44 MAGSQ
-53 SSTSPSS
+53 
-60 SAVMQTYGRADLAFV
+60 SAVMKTYGRAELAFV
-75 SGEGCWLITE
+75 SGEGCWLVTD
-85 DGTRYLDCASGIA
+85 DGSRYLDCASGIA

-113 RDQAGKLWHTSNLY
+113 REQAGKLWHTSNLY

-133 RVATRLAELTGL
+133 RVAAKLAALTGL

-161 VKIARRTMHE
+161 VKIARRAMHE
-171 RGEPE
+171 RGEPD

-200 PANRTGFGPMPDGF
+200 LANRTGFGPMPDGF

-226 DRMGPHVAAVMIEPV
+226 DRMGLHVAAVMIEPV
-241 QGEGGARDAQDDYL
+241 QGEGGARDAQDEYL
-255 RGVRE
+255 AGVRA

-312 IATEAVGSAMT
+312 ITSEAVGNAMT

-337 MAVAEVVLDELGK
+337 MAVAEVVLDELGV

-358 RRAGIMRDA
+358 RRAGIMRDSLQA
-367 LCGVADRHKGA
+367 VADRYEGA

-385 GFLCGVRLADHLAA
+385 GFLCGVRLADALPA
-399 GDVVAAMRNEH
+399 GDAVAAMREEN

-423 LPPLVISEQ
+423 LPPLVISEE
-432 EIARAVEG
+432 EIALAAET
-440 FELVLGRMVA
+440 FERVLGRMVA
-450 AQNG
+450 AGDG